1 MDALFGYK
9 SMPEWHRSNIKD
21 YYVLDGIYTVF
32 PSISEE
38 DARFIYNI
46 CMKVD
51 NENVNPFSIAHYLTD
66 NYTRGN
72 LSKEQIEKATS
83 REISEAVLNDDL
95 NCFSPIIDEIFEE
108 KEYETN

>member
-38 DARFIYNI
+38 DARFIYDV
-46 CMKVD
+46 CMKVN
-51 NENVNPFSIAHYLTD
+51 NENINPFSIAHYLTD

-72 LSKEQIEKATS
+72 LTKEQIENATS
-83 REISEAVLNDDL
+83 SEISEAVYYNNLNYFPLLNDG
-95 NCFSPIIDEIFEE
+95 NEIER
-108 KEYETN
+108 N

>member
-21 YYVLDGIYTVF
+21 YYILDGIYTVF

-38 DARFIYNI
+38 DARFIYDV
-46 CMKVD
+46 CMKINND
-51 NENVNPFSIAHYLTD
+51 YINPFSVAHYLTD

-72 LSKEQIEKATS
+72 LTKEQIEKATS
-83 REISEAVLNDDL
+83 SEISEAVFYDDL
-95 NCFSPIIDEIFEE
+95 NYFSPVKEE
-108 KEYETN
+108 MEEVKEYESK